1 MDSSAWVAAKREE
14 LKKLRVN
21 ARNVTP
27 SLRDFTY
34 AVSGAGLNVILEL
47 ARATPEEGP
56 LAPRLDIPALARAC
70 GELDLSALAV
80 ATDGIACGGAPA
92 DLVAA
97 AAASGLPV
105 LQRDLILAKDQLSQA
120 RQHQADATLLRASTL
135 QAGELKVLIDLAAS
149 MHMATPV
156 EVGTAAEL
164 ETAVAAGAR
173 IIVVPA
179 FEGERL
185 SLTLANALLP
195 KVPRTAIAVVR
206 GPFATAEELASVRGR
221 ARAVWICGPF
231 LRAADPV
238 GFARGI
244 LLAAENT

>member
-14 LKKLRVN
+14 LKRLRVD

-47 ARATPEEGP
+47 TRATPEEGP
-56 LAPRLDIPALARAC
+56 LAPHLDIAALARAC
-70 GELDLSALAV
+70 DELDLSALAV
-80 ATDGIACGGAPA
+80 ATDSVVCGGSLA
-92 DLVAA
+92 DLGTAS
-97 AAASGLPV
+97 AASGLP
-105 LQRDLILAKDQLSQA
+105 LIQRDLILVRDQLSQA
-120 RQHQADATLLRASTL
+120 RQHQADATVLSASLL

-149 MHMATPV
+149 MHMAAPV
-156 EVGTAAEL
+156 EVTEPAEL
-164 ETAVAAGAR
+164 DAALAAGAR
-173 IIVVPA
+173 VLVVPA
-179 FEGERL
+179 FDRERL
-185 SLTLANALLP
+185 SLARANALLP
-195 KVPRTAIAVVR
+195 RVPRTAIAIVR
-206 GPFATAEELASVRGR
+206 GPFATAADLAWVRGK